1 MRKYPST
8 LRLSRLKDLLESL
21 WIEANHHLVAN
32 DDCRSRT
39 ALILPHEF
47 PHSGIVVGNVANF
60 EIDSSLREEG
70 LRNLARRSTRL
81 TKHNYFV
88 LLHVYWIL
96 TILEQSLEN
105 RKWQKRSAGLITCDY
120 PSAARYGSVH

>member
-1 MRKYPST
+1 MRKYPSR
-8 LRLSRLKDLLESL
+8 LRALRLKDLLESL
-21 WIEANHHLVAN
+21 WIETNHHLVAN

-39 ALILPHEF
+39 ALILAHQF
-47 PHSGIVVGNVANF
+47 PYGGIVTGDIADF

-70 LRNLARRSTRL
+70 LSNLARRSTWL
-81 TKHNYFV
+81 TKHDYFV

-105 RKWQKRSAGLITCDY
+105 RKRRKRSAGLITCDY
-120 PSAARYGSVH
+120 PSAARYGSVP